1 MLQHSFAI
9 VSAMWYVSIFFC
21 VYYMLPYLKV
31 NGAENREWKK
41 NSNENYEWVW
51 VRGKCTTEQYQ
62 IPISLFWIDSIYS
75 YFSLFYG
82 NENNNR
88 MTNAKIFFI
97 FEGYMLQWNIME
109 SIQEILFNCS
119 DVNFWFP
126 TSWWLRFLL
135 DFWELVVWHKWVL
148 GADFWTCFRISS
160 RLEAGLGSIISGTTV
175 SSDFLLIIW
184 RHREILFARC
194 MVMG

>member
-9 VSAMWYVSIFFC
+9 VSAMWYVSIFF
-21 VYYMLPYLKV
+21 VYIICFHTSRWMELRT
-31 NGAENREWKK
+31 ENEK
-41 NSNENYEWVW
+41 NENYEWVW

-88 MTNAKIFFI
+88 MTNAKIIFI

-109 SIQEILFNCS
+109 SIHEILFNCS

-126 TSWWLRFLL
+126 TSWWLRFCWI
-135 DFWELVVWHKWVL
+135 FGVNGV
-148 GADFWTCFRISS
+148 A
-160 RLEAGLGSIISGTTV
+160 
-175 SSDFLLIIW
+175 
-184 RHREILFARC
+184 
-194 MVMG
+194 

>member
-1 MLQHSFAI
+1 MFILFVKHTKRQNSTWCNISYLINAAALFCNCFGDVI
-9 VSAMWYVSIFFC
+9 CIDFFC

-31 NGAENREWKK
+31 NGAENREWK

-88 MTNAKIFFI
+88 MTNAKIIFI

-109 SIQEILFNCS
+109 SIYEILFNCS

-135 DFWELVVWHKWVL
+135 DFW
-148 GADFWTCFRISS
+148 S
-160 RLEAGLGSIISGTTV
+160 
-175 SSDFLLIIW
+175 
-184 RHREILFARC
+184 
-194 MVMG
+194 